1 MLGLRL
7 CLVLA
12 ALGVLGVAPA
22 HADTPKSEGA
32 VALLPLDADARLAI
46 YGQPVASEIARALV
60 VGGVEVVVVGP
71 KMAVPERA
79 RLVVDGT
86 ISSNKSDVVVLA
98 LRVRNPVDGTTL
110 ATTQATAQG
119 LANIDKAA
127 AELSAK
133 VLPIVKQQI
142 LALGHPADVRPTPPE
157 VHIAVVAPPSMH
169 PLLLALIAR
178 APAGEPLRAALSEAI
193 TPWAAAVH
201 RESKAIDAPKLAG
214 KLAASSVKEA
224 GGELA
229 ISFEVKS
236 FEVTQGKVPF
246 ARARV
251 RVRIVDASSVLFDR
265 VVVTDSVL
273 GERGSTP
280 EVLAQRTAREVLDIL
295 RPHLR
300 RLVASW
306 H

>member
-1 MLGLRL
+1 M
-7 CLVLA
+7 
-12 ALGVLGVAPA
+12 
-22 HADTPKSEGA
+22 
-32 VALLPLDADARLAI
+32 
-46 YGQPVASEIARALV
+46 
-60 VGGVEVVVVGP
+60 
-71 KMAVPERA
+71 
-79 RLVVDGT
+79 
-86 ISSNKSDVVVLA
+86 LA

-127 AELSAK
+127 TELSAK
-133 VLPIVKQQI
+133 ILPIVKQQI
-142 LALGHPADVRPTPPE
+142 LALDHPADVRVTPPE
-157 VHIAVVAPPSMH
+157 VHPAVIAPAPMH
-169 PLLLALIAR
+169 PLLLALTTR
-178 APAGEPLRAALSEAI
+178 RPAGEPLRGALSAALG
-193 TPWAAAVH
+193 PWATAVH
-201 RESKAIDAPKLAG
+201 REPTPIDAGKLAG
-214 KLAASSVKEA
+214 KLAASAVKAA
-224 GGELA
+224 GGDLA
-229 ISFEVKS
+229 LSLEVKS
-236 FEVTQGKVPF
+236 FEVTPGKVPF

-251 RVRIVDASSVLFDR
+251 RVRIADATAVLFDR